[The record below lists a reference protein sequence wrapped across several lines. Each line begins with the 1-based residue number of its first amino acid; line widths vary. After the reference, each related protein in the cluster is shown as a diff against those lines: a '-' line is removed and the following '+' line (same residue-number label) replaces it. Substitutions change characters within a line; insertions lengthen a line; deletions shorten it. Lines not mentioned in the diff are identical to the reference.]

1 MLSNRKI
8 VIIGAGHVGSHCAYA
23 LAIRGICNEIVLI
36 DIDAIKAKSHAMD
49 IADSVCFLETSPIVR
64 TGDYKDCEDA
74 DIIVISAGVP
84 RLPGQTRLDTLGAS
98 VECIKDVVA
107 HLNKVKMNGIIITI
121 SNPADIIADYVRKGT
136 GLPKNRVFST
146 GTSLDTARMRRIVG
160 DLCNVDPHS
169 VVGFAM
175 GEHGDSAM
183 VPFSHLTIFGKN
195 YQELKK
201 EKPEKYGTL
210 DENMITEQTHLRG
223 MDIINGKGS
232 TEFGIGYVLADMAKA
247 VLMDEHRVLPASV
260 LLEGEYGQSDVHAG
274 VPCVIGR
281 NGIEEIIEL
290 SLTKEEKALFDNS
303 CDVIRKHINLVKS
316 EV

>member
-23 LAIRGICNEIVLI
+23 LAIQGICDEIVLI
-36 DIDAIKAKSHAMD
+36 DIDEVKAKSHAMD
-49 IADSVCFLETSPIVR
+49 IADSVCFLGTSPIVR
-64 TGDYKDCEDA
+64 VGDYKDCEDA

-98 VECIKDVVA
+98 VECIKDVIA
-107 HLNKVKMNGIIITI
+107 HLNEVQIGGIIITI

-146 GTSLDTARMRRIVG
+146 GTSLDTARMRRTVG
-160 DLCNVDPHS
+160 DLCDVDPHS
-169 VVGFAM
+169 VIGFAM
-175 GEHGDSAM
+175 GEHGDSSM
-183 VPFSHLTIFGKN
+183 VPFSHLTIFGKP

-201 EKPEKYGTL
+201 ENPEQYGAL
-210 DENMITEQTHLRG
+210 DEKIITEQTHLRG

-260 LLEGEYGQSDVHAG
+260 LLEGEYGQREVHAG
-274 VPCVIGR
+274 VPCIIGR

-290 SLTKEEKALFDNS
+290 ELTKEEQELFGKS
-303 CDVIRKHINLVKS
+303 CDVIREHIGLVK
-316 EV
+316 E

>member
-1 MLSNRKI
+1 
-8 VIIGAGHVGSHCAYA
+8 
-23 LAIRGICNEIVLI
+23 
-36 DIDAIKAKSHAMD
+36 
-49 IADSVCFLETSPIVR
+49 
-64 TGDYKDCEDA
+64 
-74 DIIVISAGVP
+74 
-84 RLPGQTRLDTLGAS
+84 
-98 VECIKDVVA
+98 
-107 HLNKVKMNGIIITI
+107 
-121 SNPADIIADYVRKGT
+121 
-136 GLPKNRVFST
+136 
-146 GTSLDTARMRRIVG
+146 
-160 DLCNVDPHS
+160 
-169 VVGFAM
+169 
-175 GEHGDSAM
+175 
-183 VPFSHLTIFGKN
+183 
-195 YQELKK
+195 
-201 EKPEKYGTL
+201 
-210 DENMITEQTHLRG
+210 MITEQTHLRG